1 MNNYLFANISSGK
14 LTGRRGGGIPVFTL
28 GEENPSQIYF
38 LDYPKPTSYT
48 PTSYPPLG
56 DPFTISTNTI
66 DKNNSQFTLRAGT
79 AIGPAITAQ
88 SSWSNLPNTIAATYT
103 AEYVQTSSFPVDSNG
118 QLLSGSISISGE
130 ISLSPA
136 PAFSSFRIRAQYT
149 EVRVSRNNYFFT
161 NPKFTNWVYI
171 PYYASES
178 DIAAALEE
186 MYAGLIEFKVIS
198 NSRQL
203 EIIDPP
209 TPASSGPDAFPQQLQ
224 AKDFTLNQQRYNLEK
239 SFGTSTNSPIMVIQS
254 GEFSFFYQINGEA
267 IKTTISGATDLIAFR
282 DASNVEIDT
291 SRLVAPYGKYANIN
305 FNNPAW
311 DTFIGN
317 ENEKQIWLDA
327 VLDNKVVAQ
336 GPAILRKKLSV

>member
-38 LDYPKPTSYT
+38 LDYPKPASYT

-79 AIGPAITAQ
+79 AIGSTITSQ
-88 SSWSNLPNTIAATYT
+88 SSWSNLPNTISATYT
-103 AEYVQTSSFPVDSNG
+103 AEYLQTTPFPADQNG
-118 QLLSGSISISGE
+118 QFLSGSISISGE

-149 EVRVSRNNYFFT
+149 TLTTLNFSQT
-161 NPKFTNWVYI
+161 IGLPQFTNWVYI

-186 MYAGLIEFKVIS
+186 LYSRLIDFKVFS
-198 NSRQL
+198 STQLL

-209 TPASSGPDAFPQQLQ
+209 NPASSGPEAFSQQLQ
-224 AKDFTLNQQRYNLEK
+224 AKEFTLNQERYNFERA
-239 SFGTSTNSPIMVIQS
+239 FGTSVNSPVSVVQS
-254 GEFSFFYQINGEA
+254 GEFSFFYQITGET
-267 IKTTISGATDLIAFR
+267 IKTTLGASARQPAFR
-282 DASNVEIDT
+282 GASNVEIDT
-291 SRLVAPYGKYANIN
+291 SRLVSPYGKYANIN
-305 FNNPAW
+305 FNNPSW
-311 DTFIGN
+311 DTFIGS

>member
-14 LTGRRGGGIPVFTL
+14 LSGRRGGGIPVFTL

-66 DKNNSQFTLRAGT
+66 NKNNSTFTLRAGS

-88 SSWSNLPNTIAATYT
+88 SSWSNLPNTIASTYT
-103 AEYVQTSSFPVDSNG
+103 AEYVQTSIFPIFNG
-118 QLLSGSISISGE
+118 PLLSGSISISGE

-136 PAFSSFRIRAQYT
+136 PAFSSFRIRAQY
-149 EVRVSRNNYFFT
+149 RVARALT
-161 NPKFTNWVYI
+161 NSYVLGDPKFTNWVYI

-186 MYAGLIEFKVIS
+186 VYAGLIEFKIIS
-198 NSRQL
+198 NSQQL

-209 TPASSGPDAFPQQLQ
+209 TPAISGGDAFSQQLQ
-224 AKDFTLNQQRYNLEK
+224 AKEFTLNQQRYNLEK
-239 SFGTSTNSPIMVIQS
+239 SSGTSTDSPILVVQS
-254 GEFSFFYQINGEA
+254 GEFSFFYQITGEA
-267 IKTTISGATDLIAFR
+267 IKTTISGATDLIVFQGAT
-282 DASNVEIDT
+282 DVEIDT
-291 SRLVAPYGKYANIN
+291 SRLITPYGKYANIN